1 MLYQPG
7 KLLSIIQASS
17 TKPWLVS
24 SMLASVHPAQISHSI
39 GLSLTGS
46 LDLLREALS
55 LPILDLTLGRTTNK
69 SFPQGAQCSIIH
81 TDLPW
86 LQFSFIF
93 SQAEEEKPNHVL
105 LMQRE
110 LQQFS
115 QQGTTLSSFLFWCTA
130 RKNWFCSFRHK
141 LKVSLLLKITP
152 YGPDGSAMNVF
163 RKKILSTIKKITV
176 MSMKRALNA
185 LHCYTGNA
193 LFRKGRRYISVLKY
207 HYSITETWNL

>member
-1 MLYQPG
+1 MLNITNVPSLNCIILDYFKIGHIQNAICVNNRFI
-7 KLLSIIQASS
+7 LLALSARTVSEHS
-17 TKPWLVS
+17 TSFIVTVRLVS

-55 LPILDLTLGRTTNK
+55 LLILDLTLGRTTNN

-93 SQAEEEKPNHVL
+93 SQAEEEKPNSVL
-105 LMQRE
+105 LMQKA

-115 QQGTTLSSFLFWCTA
+115 QQHSTL
-130 RKNWFCSFRHK
+130 
-141 LKVSLLLKITP
+141 
-152 YGPDGSAMNVF
+152 
-163 RKKILSTIKKITV
+163 
-176 MSMKRALNA
+176 
-185 LHCYTGNA
+185 
-193 LFRKGRRYISVLKY
+193 
-207 HYSITETWNL
+207 